1 MLKNLREYLGLGDG
15 FFFNNAQECS
25 NKKLKSRIKESKVRT
40 SFGYCPPLKCSW
52 VDGIRH
58 YESFV
63 LSENKKTIAAII
75 GNGSFRISEEYS
87 ELEIAEHIWN
97 EMTPESRRKHLIKV
111 NKIAK
116 YMISSDVLI

>member
-15 FFFNNAQECS
+15 LFFNNAQECS

-40 SFGYCPPLKCSW
+40 SFGYCLLLKCFW

-75 GNGSFRISEEYS
+75 GKGSFRISEEYS
-87 ELEIAEHIWN
+87 ELEIAEHM
-97 EMTPESRRKHLIKV
+97 E
-111 NKIAK
+111 
-116 YMISSDVLI
+116 